1 MGSGTTISVGRSL
14 TVSCYAGSAEY
25 GHICDET
32 CGTLYV
38 EQKYTAPAIG
48 ILDSKLDKFIEFKS
62 GRITVIS
69 GNENAIDG
77 YQEGKIIL
85 SGGFICAKS
94 EGASA
99 LGNAKYFSLSKGVY
113 TLESNQRY
121 YALATTNNTD
131 GEVHIDSS
139 ASVYIRGKNGA
150 YGEQTYGINA
160 ISKAPVSCVKNADGS
175 YPEVA
180 LITIANPRNEDVYF
194 NGKLLPFKNHSD
206 SDTNLYIYAD
216 RSAKHTVKVG
226 GSEKT
231 YEYVAAM
238 RAFAAIGSDLVIAAA
253 DGSALTPGVDYDYYI
268 SSVTNPVT
276 QVSADIGTLN
286 VYTNTPVVIKN
297 ADGVSSTQDIIVIN
311 ASYADVTLA
320 GVNISYPSMWTDSS
334 ALCIANDNT
343 ASITL
348 ADGTTNTLI
357 SDSMYGCGIA
367 KDGTGTLTITCEKAK
382 NDFSHKCDESCGTD
396 RKSVV

>member
-1 MGSGTTISVGRSL
+1 MQ
-14 TVSCYAGSAEY
+14 ASAEY

-32 CGTLYV
+32 CALFMLSRNTQLPLSEYLIPSWISHRI
-38 EQKYTAPAIG
+38 QK
-48 ILDSKLDKFIEFKS
+48 
-62 GRITVIS
+62 RQVTVIS

-139 ASVYIRGKNGA
+139 ASVYIRGKTGA

-226 GSEKT
+226 GQ
-231 YEYVAAM
+231 
-238 RAFAAIGSDLVIAAA
+238 R
-253 DGSALTPGVDYDYYI
+253 
-268 SSVTNPVT
+268 
-276 QVSADIGTLN
+276 
-286 VYTNTPVVIKN
+286 KN
-297 ADGVSSTQDIIVIN
+297 IRIRCCHAR
-311 ASYADVTLA
+311 
-320 GVNISYPSMWTDSS
+320 
-334 ALCIANDNT
+334 LC
-343 ASITL
+343 SHRKRPC
-348 ADGTTNTLI
+348 
-357 SDSMYGCGIA
+357 YRCG
-367 KDGTGTLTITCEKAK
+367 
-382 NDFSHKCDESCGTD
+382 
-396 RKSVV
+396 